1 MPTNASYHG
10 THFFQFIK
18 THILISFF
26 FNSQEEKHHFREIVF
41 ETNIIS
47 ILRNGIVVPKIF
59 VGNCIIKS
67 SFMTHT
73 ER

>member
-1 MPTNASYHG
+1 MPTNAAFHG
-10 THFFQFIK
+10 THFFSIYQNSYFNFI
-18 THILISFF
+18 F
-26 FNSQEEKHHFREIVF
+26 FNSRDEKHHFQEIVV

-59 VGNCIIKS
+59 IGNCIIKS